1 MSKDF
6 KYKDFVNK
14 IRFQVGGVCPE
25 NFSED
30 GEKYIKN
37 FVYSMSLK
45 AAETLHNDRTVNK
58 EACEIITQI
67 IAEWTFHKIIDLLIG
82 EIPEAFHYN
91 VINKINFAIYNHLLE
106 LNSVDKLNYDN
117 CSDDTL
123 LESVR
128 DVVDEV
134 YKNYLKQLYA
144 DKGIDKDTYL
154 WAIKQSHIDDYEETL
169 AEQEVDETES
179 LKDKFVDALDGLRDE
194 FIKNSPEKF
203 SYKDIFKER
212 PFILT
217 LYIVTIL
224 LLFIAC
230 TGTARSMDILR
241 VNLFGTFFLF
251 LLIAGL
257 CKNAVE
263 STISICSKKTK
274 KIDDEIDYIKCY
286 VNPNSLYQRLGVD
299 VLGFQMGSALV
310 DLCDPDK
317 ENVLLPEVALLRK
330 NLTDE
335 LGYIIPNIKV
345 KYCETFEPYECAIFI
360 RGVRRETFYINPG
373 DKDIGKTMI
382 SHIRKACIKYANDI
396 ITKMD
401 VLKLIELVRTENPTL
416 TNDLIPKL
424 ISAIDFRRIMVN
436 LIKEEVSIKDII
448 LIFERLCDF
457 ARFSKEPEIL
467 TARLRAEMAPQITA
481 SSSVLENGEG
491 VLYTI
496 TLSDKWEKILS
507 DALVKTELGSM
518 FKLDTETV
526 SDLITSLT
534 NTFDNLKEHRKDVV
548 ILVVPS
554 IRKTLFDFLS
564 GHFDEIKVMAF
575 NELSGDVRV
584 EKLGEV

>member
-14 IRFQVGGVCPE
+14 IRFQVGGVCPK

-67 IAEWTFHKIIDLLIG
+67 IAEWTFHKVIDLING

-91 VINKINFAIYNHLLE
+91 IINKINFAIYNHLLE
-106 LNSVDKLNYDN
+106 LNSVDKLNYEN

-123 LESVR
+123 LESVSN
-128 DVVDEV
+128 VVDEV
-134 YKNYLKQLYA
+134 YKKYLKQLYA

-154 WAIKQSHIDDYEETL
+154 WAIRQSHIDDYEETL
-169 AEQEVDETES
+169 AEEEVDETEI
-179 LKDKFVDALDGLRDE
+179 LKDKFNDALDGLRDE

-203 SYKDIFKER
+203 SYKDIFKDR
-212 PFILT
+212 PFILS

-230 TGTARSMDILR
+230 IGTARHMDILR

-251 LLIAGL
+251 LLIAGF
-257 CKNAVE
+257 CRNAVE
-263 STISICSKKTK
+263 STISICGKKRK

-286 VNPNSLYQRLGVD
+286 VNPNRLYQRLGVD

-330 NLTDE
+330 NLTDD
-335 LGYIIPNIKV
+335 LGYIIPNIRV
-345 KYCETFEPYECAIFI
+345 KYCETYEPYECGIFI
-360 RGVRRETFYINPG
+360 RGVRRETFYISPD
-373 DKDIGKTMI
+373 DKAIGNTII

-401 VLKLIELVRTENPTL
+401 VLKLMELVRAENPTL
-416 TNDLIPKL
+416 TNDLIPQM
-424 ISAIDFRRIMVN
+424 ISAVDFRRIMVN
-436 LIKEEVSIKDII
+436 LVKEEVSIKDIMF
-448 LIFERLCDF
+448 IFERLCDF
-457 ARFSKEPEIL
+457 ARLSNDPEIL

-481 SSSVLENGEG
+481 SNLVDENGEG
-491 VLYTI
+491 VLYAI
-496 TLSDKWEKILS
+496 TLSDKWEKVLS

-548 ILVVPS
+548 VLVIPS
-554 IRKTLFDFLS
+554 IRKTLFDLLS
-564 GHFDEIKVMAF
+564 GYFDEIKVMAF
-575 NELSGDVRV
+575 NELSGNVRV

>member
-14 IRFQVGGVCPE
+14 LRFQVGGVCPE
-25 NFSED
+25 KFSED

-45 AAETLHNDRTVNK
+45 AAETLHNDRSVNK

-67 IAEWTFHKIIDLLIG
+67 IVEWTFHKVIDLLNG

-91 VINKINFAIYNHLLE
+91 IINKINFAIYNHLLE
-106 LNSVDKLNYDN
+106 LNSVDKLNYEN

-123 LESVR
+123 LESVSK
-128 DVVDEV
+128 VVDEV
-134 YKNYLKQLYA
+134 YKKYLKQLYA

-154 WAIKQSHIDDYEETL
+154 WAIRQSHIDDYEETL
-169 AEQEVDETES
+169 AEEEVDETEI
-179 LKDKFVDALDGLRDE
+179 LDGLRDE

-203 SYKDIFKER
+203 SYKDIFKDR
-212 PFILT
+212 PFILS

-251 LLIAGL
+251 LLIAGF
-257 CKNAVE
+257 CRNAVE
-263 STISICSKKTK
+263 STISICDKKTK
-274 KIDDEIDYIKCY
+274 KIDDEIDYIKCF
-286 VNPNSLYQRLGVD
+286 VNPNRLYQRLGVD
-299 VLGFQMGSALV
+299 VLGFQMGSALL

-345 KYCETFEPYECAIFI
+345 KYCETYEPYECGIFI
-360 RGVRRETFYINPG
+360 RGVRRKTFYINPD
-373 DKDIGKTMI
+373 DKAIGKTMI

-401 VLKLIELVRTENPTL
+401 VLKLMELVRVENPTL
-416 TNDLIPKL
+416 TNDLIPEL
-424 ISAIDFRRIMVN
+424 ISAVDFRHIMVN
-436 LIKEEVSIKDII
+436 LIKEEVSIKDIV

-481 SSSVLENGEG
+481 SNSVDENGEG
-491 VLYTI
+491 VLYAI
-496 TLSDKWEKILS
+496 TLSDKWEKVLS

-518 FKLDTETV
+518 FKLDTKTV
-526 SDLITSLT
+526 SDLMTSFT
-534 NTFDNLKEHRKDVV
+534 NTFNNLNEHRKDVV
-548 ILVVPS
+548 ILVIPS
-554 IRKTLFDFLS
+554 IRKTLFDLLS

-575 NELSGDVRV
+575 NELSNDVRV
-584 EKLGEV
+584 EKLAEV